1 MKPWPKPSAFN
12 LPRDYEM
19 ARAEAAMERLRVAV
33 EALRL
38 IESRESSDFDSEAIA
53 TQTLAQIGELPKD

>member
-33 EALRL
+33 EELER
-38 IESRESSDFDSEAIA
+38 ISREGHDESRLYRVRQAI
-53 TQTLAQIGELPKD
+53 GPLPKV